1 MEFLNKLYESDYF
14 GIGLFVVISF
24 LVISF
29 LIVLFFGKRDEK
41 KRNANLEDDNSIN
54 TFKETTSVKP
64 VEVSDVGS
72 SVILDNA
79 AKEIEQPVS
88 PIINNMNVEPVKVVE
103 PVVMT
108 EDIKTV
114 EPIIPKVKET
124 ITPII
129 NETSEVVK
137 PVDPI
142 RLEPVKY
149 EIPNNSQIVEPIRVN
164 IPDEP
169 VKITPIEEIKPIIQE
184 EKPVII
190 EPTVTESF
198 YKPIEPINK
207 PEVAVPNVDFD
218 ALAKS
223 ISDEL
228 DELEEKSNERRP
240 ENNIPTSNQFS
251 SVYVN
256 EPVVNSNTNM
266 GMELPTMKKEEIKP
280 ESYDL

>member
-41 KRNANLEDDNSIN
+41 KRNTIIEKDNN
-54 TFKETTSVKP
+54 DVNAFKETTLVKP
-64 VEVSDVGS
+64 VEVSDVGA

-79 AKEIEQPVS
+79 VEKIEPVITPTIE
-88 PIINNMNVEPVKVVE
+88 PINNVEPVIMPEVPKN
-103 PVVMT
+103 
-108 EDIKTV
+108 V
-114 EPIIPKVKET
+114 EPIISEVKEP
-124 ITPII
+124 ITPVI
-129 NETSEVVK
+129 NETFESVK
-137 PVDPI
+137 PVEPI
-142 RLEPVKY
+142 RIEPVKY
-149 EIPNNSQIVEPIRVN
+149 EIPNNSQMVEPVRLS
-164 IPDEP
+164 IPNDP
-169 VKITPIEEIKPIIQE
+169 VKITPIEEINPVIQE
-184 EKPVII
+184 EKPIII
-190 EPTVTESF
+190 EPSVTESF
-198 YKPIEPINK
+198 YKPIESVNK
-207 PEVAVPNVDFD
+207 PEIAVPNVDFD

-228 DELEEKSNERRP
+228 DELEEKSNERKP
-240 ENNIPTSNQFS
+240 ENSVPTSNQFS

-256 EPVVNSNTNM
+256 EPVVNSNANM